1 MNPEEYC
8 RAKVAPEGS
17 SLHYALLFAPRQH
30 RLGLLG
36 LAAFRTEVLAVPRE
50 VSDAGVA
57 AVKLTWWQEE
67 LTRLTDG
74 VPRHPVTQ
82 ALASTMHSNAFP
94 TEGLNEVI
102 EAARMDL
109 EYGSYPT
116 LRELTLYC
124 HRAGGGVADL
134 ARRLSHNEGVNAAS
148 FAHDLAIGL
157 ELTRMLRHLR
167 RDLAAGRCYIPND
180 ELSIRGLSTEA
191 LLKDPSSE
199 AARSVITQ
207 QARRAQ
213 QFLNSA
219 INRLSNEAR
228 EQHRYGLILAVLYR
242 ALIQS
247 IEQDNR
253 SVVTHQHHLTP
264 LRKLWLAWRTARA
277 PQRVRAEKKDNP
289 AHD

>member
-1 MNPEEYC
+1 MSPEEYC
-8 RAKVAPEGS
+8 RIKVAPEGS
-17 SLHYALLFAPRQH
+17 SLYYALLFAPREQ
-30 RLGLLG
+30 RLALLG
-36 LAAFRTEVLAVPRE
+36 LAAFRAEVLEIPNE
-50 VSDAGVA
+50 VSDAGVG

-67 LTRLTDG
+67 LVRLSDG
-74 VPRHPVTQ
+74 QPRHPVTQ
-82 ALASTMHSNAFP
+82 ALASSVHSNAFSID
-94 TEGLNEVI
+94 GLNEVI

-134 ARRLSHNEGVNAAS
+134 ARRLSHDQGAEAAA

-180 ELSIRGLSTEA
+180 ELSIRGLTSEA
-191 LLKDPSSE
+191 LLKDFSSE
-199 AARSVITQ
+199 AARSVIAQ

-219 INRLSNEAR
+219 VNRLSHDAR
-228 EQHRYGLILAVLYR
+228 GQHRYGLILAVLYR
-242 ALIQS
+242 ALVQS

-277 PQRVRAEKKDNP
+277 PHRVCADEKDNK
-289 AHD
+289 AT

>member
-1 MNPEEYC
+1 MTPEEYC
-8 RAKVAPEGS
+8 RVKVAPEGA
-17 SLHYALLFAPRQH
+17 SLYYALLFAPRKQ
-30 RLGLLG
+30 RLALLG
-36 LAAFRTEVLAVPRE
+36 LAAFRAEVLGIPNE
-50 VSDAGVA
+50 VSDAGVG

-67 LTRLTDG
+67 LVRLSDG
-74 VPRHPVTQ
+74 QPRHPVTQ
-82 ALASTMHSNAFP
+82 ALASCVHSNALAID
-94 TEGLNEVI
+94 GLNEVI

-124 HRAGGGVADL
+124 HRAGGGVADM
-134 ARRLSHNEGVNAAS
+134 ARRLSYDQGAEAAA

-167 RDLAAGRCYIPND
+167 RDLAAGRCYIPGD
-180 ELSIRGLSTEA
+180 ELSIRGLTTES

-199 AARSVITQ
+199 AARSVIAQ

-219 INRLSNEAR
+219 VNRLSHDAR
-228 EQHRYGLILAVLYR
+228 DQHRYGLILAVLYR

-247 IEQDNR
+247 IEQDDR
-253 SVVTHQHHLTP
+253 SVMTHQHHLTP

-277 PQRVRAEKKDNP
+277 PHRVCAKEKDNKAP
-289 AHD
+289 

>member
-1 MNPEEYC
+1 MSPEEYC

-17 SLHYALLFAPRQH
+17 SLHYALLFAPREQ

-36 LAAFRTEVLAVPRE
+36 LAAFRAEVLEVPRE
-50 VSDAGVA
+50 VSDAGVG

-67 LTRLTDG
+67 LTRLSDG

-82 ALASTMHSNAFP
+82 ALASTMRLNTFP
-94 TEGLNEVI
+94 MEGLNEVI

-134 ARRLSHNEGVNAAS
+134 ARRLSRNAGMDSAS

-180 ELSIRGLSTEA
+180 ELSIRGLTTEEI
-191 LLKDPSSE
+191 LKDPSSQ
-199 AARSVITQ
+199 AARSVIAQ
-207 QARRAQ
+207 QTRRAQ

-219 INRLSNEAR
+219 INRLSNDAR
-228 EQHRYGLILAVLYR
+228 DSHRYGLILAVLYR
-242 ALIQS
+242 ALIQC
-247 IEQDNR
+247 IEEDDR

-264 LRKLWLAWRTARA
+264 LKKFWLAWRTARA
-277 PQRVRAEKKDNP
+277 PHRVRADKQGQP
-289 AHD
+289 SP